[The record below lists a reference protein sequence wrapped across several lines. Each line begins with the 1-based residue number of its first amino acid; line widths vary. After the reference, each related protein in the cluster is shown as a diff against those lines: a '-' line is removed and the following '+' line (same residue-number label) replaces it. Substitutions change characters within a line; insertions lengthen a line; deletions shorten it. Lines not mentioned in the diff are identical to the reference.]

1 MHLAKQ
7 FVTVTQNIQLQRDMP
22 RGKCWIWFLLTG
34 TADVAPCGIL
44 NAAWFAFRVRWTA
57 LNQTVTDNIAYLCNS
72 NVKSDL
78 CYRLAKTEFSLQWM
92 TVITIS
98 TNLRNLTEHV
108 FLHLTLQMVFVDAS
122 CHRGRFCPLMWFCSV
137 SPGTS
142 HFTREIILSPT
153 ELMEAYSSQ
162 V

>member
-1 MHLAKQ
+1 M
-7 FVTVTQNIQLQRDMP
+7 FSCRETVP

-44 NAAWFAFRVRWTA
+44 NAAWFAFRVGWTA

-72 NVKSDL
+72 NVKYYL
-78 CYRLAKTEFSLQWM
+78 CCRLAKKEFSWLWM

-98 TNLRNLTEHV
+98 TNLWNLTEHV
-108 FLHLTLQMVFVDAS
+108 FLHLTTLQTVFVDAS
-122 CHRGRFCPLMWFCSV
+122 CHRGSFFPLMWFCSV

-142 HFTREIILSPT
+142 HFTRDIIRSPT